1 MQSMTTVRIP
11 KGHNIH
17 VCSYAS
23 TTLTTAATDLTIE
36 ATVLPPVRV
45 KLATVSKVDGSLRPV
60 KQEPS
65 AYIRGELVRRY
76 GGDDL
81 YFLVNTGVAELSS
94 NGDITIEVNPWLA
107 WWRTGNET
115 RYVELNGAIE
125 DFVPCVRVAVNTIG
139 AKDYHTMT
147 AHVAGTTWDI
157 PRLDVLE
164 VTGDPSVEGGALV
177 LLGESTAARL
187 GW

>member
-1 MQSMTTVRIP
+1 MTTVRIP

-23 TTLTTAATDLTIE
+23 TTLTTAATNLTIE
-36 ATVLPPVRV
+36 AAVLPPVRV

-81 YFLVNTGVAELSS
+81 YFLVNTGATETSDK
-94 NGDITIEVNPWLA
+94 GDITIEVQPWLA

-125 DFVPCVRVAVNTIG
+125 DFVPCVRVAVDDIA
-139 AKDYHTMT
+139 AKDYHTMSVYT
-147 AHVAGTTWDI
+147 GGVTVDI
-157 PRLDVLE
+157 PRLDVLG
-164 VTGDPSVEGGALV
+164 VMPDGIEGGALV
-177 LLGESTAARL
+177 QLEVSTAARL
-187 GW
+187 GWT

>member
-1 MQSMTTVRIP
+1 MQSMTSVKIP

-23 TTLTTAATDLTIE
+23 TTLTPAATDLTIE

-65 AYIRGELVRRY
+65 NYIRGELVKRY
-76 GGDDL
+76 GTDGLAALIVSGAAQESDK
-81 YFLVNTGVAELSS
+81 
-94 NGDITIEVNPWLA
+94 GDITIEVNPWMA

-115 RYVELNGAIE
+115 RYVELVGAVE
-125 DFVPCVRVAVNTIG
+125 DFVPCVRVAVDTIG

-164 VTGDPSVEGGALV
+164 VTGDPSNEGGALV